1 MLRTGRW
8 VTMISGMVA
17 IVAMGALG
25 VVGDG
30 TVGHSRAASAD
41 TGAALRQVAHVP
53 NPLRQGS
60 SYQYMNSDIAFS
72 GDVAAVGNYDGFSL
86 WDISQPEQP
95 ALLSAVEC
103 PGGQG
108 DVSMAGHLLIVSV
121 DDTMS
126 SDRCDATRVPETRRN
141 WEGIRIFDIS
151 NPLAPVY
158 VSSVKTRCGS
168 HTNTLVPTADPNVV
182 LVYVSAYLRA
192 PSLSCT
198 AVNPLQIVRVPLDDP
213 QSAAEV
219 NAVDLFAGR
228 DPYTRDDWVP
238 GMADTRA
245 TTGCHDVT
253 VFGTRA
259 VAACRGDGLLLDITD
274 PYAPAV
280 LDQVRD
286 PEMSFWHSAMFSND
300 GSLVVFHDEMGDGTI
315 NTCTP
320 DVPPSRGGDA
330 LWRITG
336 DKLQLV
342 GHFKISR
349 YQAAGERCTSHNG
362 SVIPV
367 PGKNI
372 LVQAW
377 YDAGISIVDF
387 TNPAAATEIAYVDPP
402 PYASPPEYL
411 SGYWSAYYYNGF
423 VYASNTWEGLD
434 VFALDGDQFTD
445 AERYVSTSLN
455 PQTQPKYQWVWNETP
470 VLPDDT
476 ADLPLLTSSVG
487 NKTVMSPDAVA
498 RAPYFSVAV
507 SAPAGTFAPGSRVDS
522 WSTQSLTSLAQGVA
536 TVDGGLNPLSLSVPN
551 LTTPGSIVL
560 IARGDASREA
570 LAWVPIPFAT
580 DWWGDLLAYSGWRI
594 RLILLTAAGAVL
606 LWLWLTKKW
615 PRWLT
620 W

>member
-1 MLRTGRW
+1 MLRVGTRTRIAAGLLIAIALATLGHGGLTGDRPH
-8 VTMISGMVA
+8 
-17 IVAMGALG
+17 L
-25 VVGDG
+25 
-30 TVGHSRAASAD
+30 ASAEP
-41 TGAALRQVAHVP
+41 GASLRQVAHVA

-72 GDVAAVGNYDGFSL
+72 GDIAAVGNYDGFSL

-95 ALLSAVEC
+95 ALISAVQC
-103 PGGQG
+103 AGGQG
-108 DVSMAGHLLIVSV
+108 DVSVAGHLLVVSV

-126 SDRCDATRVPETRRN
+126 SDRCDAVRVPETRTN

-158 VSSVKTRCGS
+158 VASVKTRCGS

-182 LVYVSAYLRA
+182 LVYVTAYLRA
-192 PSLSCT
+192 PSLTCT
-198 AVNPLQIVRVPLDDP
+198 SVNPLQIVRVPLDNP
-213 QSAAEV
+213 QATAEV

-228 DPYTRDDWVP
+228 NPYSRDEWVP

-274 PYAPAV
+274 PLAPVV

-300 GSLVVFHDEMGDGTI
+300 GSSVVFHDEMGDGTI

-320 DVPPSRGGDA
+320 NVPPSRGGDSI
-330 LWRITG
+330 WQIIG

-342 GHFKISR
+342 GYFKIPR
-349 YQAAGERCTSHNG
+349 YQSAGERCTSHNG

-377 YDAGISIVDF
+377 YDAGVSIVDF

-411 SGYWSAYYYNGF
+411 SGYWSAYYYNGY

-434 VFALDGDQFTD
+434 VFALDGDEFAD

-455 PQTQPKYQWVWNETP
+455 PQTQPKYQWVWKKAPLLPRDRSNLP
-470 VLPDDT
+470 VLTTSVTERFVVTHDT
-476 ADLPLLTSSVG
+476 VS
-487 NKTVMSPDAVA
+487 
-498 RAPYFSVAV
+498 RAPLFSVAV
-507 SAPAGTFAPGSRVDS
+507 SAPSGTFPPGSRVDIWSS
-522 WSTQSLTSLAQGVA
+522 WSTTSLAHGTA
-536 TVDGGLNPLSLSVPN
+536 TAEGGLNPLSLSVPN
-551 LTTPGSIVL
+551 LTRPGSVVL
-560 IARGDASREA
+560 IARGDFSRDA
-570 LAWVPIPFAT
+570 LAWVQIPFVT
-580 DWWGDLLAYSGWRI
+580 DWWGNLFAYSGWRI
-594 RLILLTAAGAVL
+594 RLFVLSLGGVAL
-606 LWLWLTKKW
+606 LWLWLAKKW
-615 PRWLT
+615 PTWLT